1 MFFDRCVP
9 PTDAPTFA
17 PLPTQASS
25 PMSPKPERAQTDQEM
40 TETTEP
46 TAQAAVAPPAQ
57 RFDFCPH
64 KDLNLPTS
72 YDEVVKRFKRLQGD
86 RAWEVMN

>member
-1 MFFDRCVP
+1 MRPEPKNPRTEEEGTEASVP
-9 PTDAPTFA
+9 
-17 PLPTQASS
+17 
-25 PMSPKPERAQTDQEM
+25 QE
-40 TETTEP
+40 
-46 TAQAAVAPPAQ
+46 AKAAEAR

-72 YDEVVKRFKRLQGD
+72 YEEVLKRFRRLQGD

>member
-1 MFFDRCVP
+1 
-9 PTDAPTFA
+9 
-17 PLPTQASS
+17 
-25 PMSPKPERAQTDQEM
+25 MSPKPERAQNEQEVK
-40 TETTEP
+40 ETSGP
-46 TAQAAVAPPAQ
+46 TSEAGPAPAGQ

-72 YDEVVKRFKRLQGD
+72 YDEVVKRFNRLQGD